1 MYLANFGCMKNY
13 LITFCFF
20 FGGFAFAQDLNF
32 SFLKERPLKADVFF
46 GVDQFDNTYYGL
58 DNVLY
63 KTTPSKTYQ
72 YQNLALGTISS
83 VSIYNPLEIVVFY
96 RDFNTVVILDKAL
109 NEIQKIPFLNKNITL
124 VAKAG
129 KNQLW
134 LYNDDDQQ
142 LELYN
147 YQTKTTIAKSQ
158 PQGIVLPFELKA
170 TANFAWIETFD
181 KLLVFNNYGNLV
193 NTYTFDFDDFTLLNN
208 DSVLFN
214 FNSEFFLAD
223 KNIQENRLKVSF
235 KIENTS
241 FANDKLYLFFNNRIF
256 IYQLL
261 KN

>member
-1 MYLANFGCMKNY
+1 MKNS
-13 LITFCFF
+13 LIIFF
-20 FGGFAFAQDLNF
+20 FFSGSAFAQDFNF
-32 SFLKERPLKADVFF
+32 SFLKETPLNADAFY
-46 GVDQFDNTYYGL
+46 GVDQFDNNYFSL
-58 DNVLY
+58 NNVLY
-63 KTTPSKTYQ
+63 KTTSSKTYQ
-72 YQNLALGTISS
+72 YQNLALGMISS

-96 RDFNTVVILDKAL
+96 KDFNIVVILDKTL
-109 NEIQKIPFLNKNITL
+109 NEIQKIAFLNKNITL

-129 KNQLW
+129 NNQLW

-147 YQTKTTIAKSQ
+147 YQSKTTIAKSQ
-158 PQGIVLPFELKA
+158 PQGIVLAFDLKA

-181 KLLVFNNYGNLV
+181 ELLVFNNYGNLV

-208 DSVLFN
+208 DKVLFN
-214 FNSEFFLAD
+214 FNSEFFLFD
-223 KNIQENRLKVSF
+223 KNIKENQLKVSF

-241 FANDKLYLFFNNRIF
+241 FVNDKLYLFHDKRIF

>member
-1 MYLANFGCMKNY
+1 MKIGLFILGLFFAEFG
-13 LITFCFF
+13 I
-20 FGGFAFAQDLNF
+20 AQDLNF
-32 SFLKERPLKADVFF
+32 SFLKEVPLNADTFY
-46 GVDQFDNTYYGL
+46 GVDQFDNNYFSL
-58 DNVLY
+58 NNVLY
-63 KTTPSKTYQ
+63 KTTASKTYQ
-72 YQNLALGTISS
+72 YQNLALGAISS
-83 VSIYNPLEIVVFY
+83 VSVYNPLEIVVFY
-96 RDFNTVVILDKAL
+96 IDFNTVVILDNTL
-109 NEIQKIPFLNKNITL
+109 NEIQKISFLNKNITL

-147 YQTKTTIAKSQ
+147 YQTETTIVKSQ
-158 PQGIVLPFELKA
+158 PQLIFQPTDLKG
-170 TANFAWIETFD
+170 TSNFAWIKIKD
-181 KLLVFNNYGNLV
+181 KLFVFNNYGNLV
-193 NTYTFDFDDFTLLNN
+193 NTYTFDFDDYTLLNN

-223 KNIQENRLKVSF
+223 KDRQENQLKVSF

-241 FANDKLYLFFNNRIF
+241 FVNDKLYLFHDKRIF